1 MMKKTGIA
9 LSGGGARGIS
19 HLGII
24 KAIMESGINID
35 MISGTSAGSIVGALF
50 CEGYTPEEILD
61 IIMSTKFF
69 RFVRPV
75 IKRGLLDIEKVGDI
89 FRKYISVNDF
99 ANLKIPLILAAT
111 NLRAGKVEYFSKGD
125 LIGPILASCCIPVIF
140 RPYEYKGIAY
150 VDGGISNNLPTE
162 PLVKSCDRII
172 GSSCN
177 AIDPDFES
185 ASVRKIIERSL
196 LLAVCGNTIESR
208 RHCTMFIEPPQLSK
222 ISGFELNRGKEIFN
236 IGYEYAIRK
245 LENSGF

>member
-1 MMKKTGIA
+1 MKKTGIA

-61 IIMSTKFF
+61 IIRNTKFF
-69 RFVRPV
+69 RFVRPA
-75 IKRGLLDIEKVGDI
+75 IKRGLLNIEKAGDI

-140 RPYEYKGIAY
+140 RPYEYHGVSY
-150 VDGGISNNLPTE
+150 VDGGILNNLPTE
-162 PLVKSCDRII
+162 PLVESCDRII

-185 ASVRKIIERSL
+185 TSVRKIIERSL
-196 LLAVCGNTIESR
+196 LLAVGGNTIESR
-208 RHCTMFIEPPQLSK
+208 RHCTIFIEPPKLSK
-222 ISGFELNRGKEIFN
+222 ISAFELNRAEEIFN
-236 IGYEYAIRK
+236 IGYEFAMRK
-245 LENSGF
+245 IENSGL